1 MMKVFL
7 FALVLL
13 LCEAKPIARTK
24 PRDVYKNED
33 FHGYGNLRQGSLRSF
48 LKQGYNSSPNF
59 RETMLLFLNG
69 KNLQEEKVNL
79 LKAKTFKRSPEASA
93 SRSVLLNRFVCL
105 TTSPSMAGSVI
116 QATRTVEF

>member
-1 MMKVFL
+1 MKVFL

-13 LCEAKPIARTK
+13 LSEAKPIAKTK
-24 PRDVYKNED
+24 SRDFYKNED

-59 RETMLLFLNG
+59 REAMLFFVNG
-69 KNLQEEKVNL
+69 KNVKEEKVNL

-105 TTSPSMAGSVI
+105 TRSPSMAGSVI